1 MGRPK
6 LDYDYRRKYDLTRS
20 PAWRYDRIQRRIA
33 DGKPLH
39 PQRDDEY
46 MHILRRYYQVKRKL
60 QTQIDSPED
69 LKEELSARFT
79 YVWNADNIFQQG
91 SDHRNR
97 YELEA
102 NILSRRGIKEIAD
115 RCQVD
120 VDTVR
125 FYEKMYFNVS
135 DKLDARSYIAGTVL
149 GPAFMAGLNS
159 KSLELT
165 AKYFAYF
172 AGPHILDH
180 VLDAFTSEINMPHE
194 PSEIS
199 QWLDRQFRSRIRT
212 SAMIGITFMDPKD
225 YNIRT
230 LIEGFQSLLSLSN
243 REQSQTGDDNVLNR
257 AIQTFVNLAPVPLG
271 DDADRL
277 PARPGPIY
285 GGGAIEPRV
294 REIEQVSRGNTPP
307 LLELYTQPE
316 WENPA
321 LRKISNAETDN
332 RQDS

>member
-20 PAWRYDRIQRRIA
+20 PAWRYDRVQRRMA

-39 PQRDDEY
+39 PQRDDQY
-46 MHILRRYYQVKRKL
+46 THILRRFYQAKRKL
-60 QTQIDSPED
+60 QAQIENPED
-69 LKEELSARFT
+69 LKDELCARFT
-79 YVWNADNIFQQG
+79 YVWNADNIFQLG
-91 SDHRNR
+91 SDHRVR

-102 NILSRRGIKEIAD
+102 NILSRRSVKEIATK
-115 RCQVD
+115 CQVEPQ
-120 VDTVR
+120 TVQ
-125 FYEKMYFNVS
+125 FYEAMFFNVV

-149 GPAFMAGLNS
+149 GPAFMAGLSS

-165 AKYFAYF
+165 AKYFGYF
-172 AGPHILDH
+172 AGPHVLDH
-180 VLDAFTSEINMPHE
+180 ILDAFTNEINPPHE

-230 LIEGFQSLLSLSN
+230 LLEGFQSLLSLSN

-257 AIQTFVNLAPVPLG
+257 AIQTFVNLSPVPLG

-277 PARPGPIY
+277 PARPGLIY
-285 GGGAIEPRV
+285 GDGAVEPRI
-294 REIEQVSRGNTPP
+294 REIEQVSRGQTPQ
-307 LLELYTQPE
+307 LLELYTQPG
-316 WENPA
+316 WDNPA
-321 LRKISNAETDN
+321 LRNISNAKTDN